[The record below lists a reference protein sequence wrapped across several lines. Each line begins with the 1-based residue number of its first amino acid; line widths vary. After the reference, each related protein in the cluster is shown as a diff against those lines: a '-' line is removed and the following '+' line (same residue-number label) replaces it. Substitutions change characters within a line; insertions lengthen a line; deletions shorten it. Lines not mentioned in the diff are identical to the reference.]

1 MGRRLGNMLKAWSV
15 SRPDSSTR
23 QRDRSRITAFLVDL
37 VGRRGYDLEGLKQ
50 GHANIKGKLILQDRL
65 EVVSMAEL
73 SPEIEKMAHD
83 FNLPQPI
90 KGEQY
95 SRICFHHQ
103 LTQPNL

>member
-1 MGRRLGNMLKAWSV
+1 
-15 SRPDSSTR
+15 
-23 QRDRSRITAFLVDL
+23 
-37 VGRRGYDLEGLKQ
+37 LKQ
-50 GHANIKGKLILQDRL
+50 AHANIKGKLILQDQP

-83 FNLPQPI
+83 FNMPQPI
-90 KGEQY
+90 KGEQH